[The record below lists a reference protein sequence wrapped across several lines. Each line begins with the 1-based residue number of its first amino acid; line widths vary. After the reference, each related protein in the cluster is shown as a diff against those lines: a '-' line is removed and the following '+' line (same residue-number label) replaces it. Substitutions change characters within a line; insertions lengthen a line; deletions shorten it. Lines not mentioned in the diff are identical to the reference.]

1 MPYVGH
7 YYEDPSA
14 KLWDGVYKNNYKKIE
29 EAFKEGADVNM
40 KNDNGVWF
48 FIVASGHGNARTVN
62 VLLEKGIDVNITDDY
77 NFNNNTALS
86 IAVINAKYDVVE
98 LLIEKGADINK
109 ENNKGDT
116 PLIHAIRS
124 EDYNMVQ
131 LLLEHPYINIEHYVD
146 TIFNQL
152 RVVAEVTLIPY
163 LIEKYIET
171 RDQIKKQKDDNIEE
185 IIKSYTTHISS
196 LKTMAYHLSPTA
208 LDTYINLNPGT
219 IIRPYG
225 KLGGRRRTITR
236 KYERSRP
243 IILNLQGCKRN

>member
-77 NFNNNTALS
+77 NFNNNNTALS

-124 EDYNMVQ
+124 EDYKMVQ

-171 RDQIKKQKDDNIEE
+171 RDQIKKQKYDNIEE
-185 IIKSYTTHISS
+185 IIKLYTTHISS

-219 IIRPYG
+219 IIRPYV

-243 IILNLQGCKRN
+243 IILNLQGV

>member
-77 NFNNNTALS
+77 NFNNNNTALS

-124 EDYNMVQ
+124 EDYKMVQ

-243 IILNLQGCKRN
+243 IILNLQGV

>member
-1 MPYVGH
+1 
-7 YYEDPSA
+7 
-14 KLWDGVYKNNYKKIE
+14 
-29 EAFKEGADVNM
+29 
-40 KNDNGVWF
+40 
-48 FIVASGHGNARTVN
+48 
-62 VLLEKGIDVNITDDY
+62 
-77 NFNNNTALS
+77 
-86 IAVINAKYDVVE
+86 
-98 LLIEKGADINK
+98 
-109 ENNKGDT
+109 
-116 PLIHAIRS
+116 
-124 EDYNMVQ
+124 
-131 LLLEHPYINIEHYVD
+131 
-146 TIFNQL
+146 
-152 RVVAEVTLIPY
+152 VVAEVTLIPY

-243 IILNLQGCKRN
+243 IILNLQGCK